1 VAIACQPYLAA
12 TSYNNPEDDSMNNI
26 VRFLALSIISVAF
39 ATLSSAWAHT
49 TYTRVDYP
57 GAALTEIAGG
67 PNLEGTSVGAYTLT
81 AGGTLH
87 GFALDAHGVFRPVDV
102 PGATNTIPNFINLQG
117 VIVGSYTDLAG
128 TSHGFVLNGG
138 TYTTVDYPDQP
149 GSELTGINDLGEMSG
164 AYCSDAA
171 CDTSA
176 MFHSFVLSRRGIFTT
191 FDPPGATGSIASTVS
206 LLGVVVGSYDT
217 TSEPTCT
224 TVCQG
229 YVLFNGKYT
238 TLNYPGSSFTFAGG
252 GNVWDTVTGI
262 YTDASGNGHGYLW
275 SNGTYTSFD
284 YPSASFTEGTGINA
298 LGVVVG
304 IFTDSSGN
312 THGFIRTP

>member
-1 VAIACQPYLAA
+1 MHTVFRFFAIG
-12 TSYNNPEDDSMNNI
+12 T
-26 VRFLALSIISVAF
+26 ISVVF

-49 TYTRVDYP
+49 TYTQIDYP
-57 GAALTEIAGG
+57 GAVLTQIAGG
-67 PNLEGTSVGAYTLT
+67 PNLEGTSVGAYSLT
-81 AGGTLH
+81 AGGALH
-87 GFALDAHGVFRPVDV
+87 GFSVTANGVFTPIDV

-117 VIVGSYTDLAG
+117 VIVGSYTDSAG
-128 TSHGFVLNGG
+128 TSHGFVLKRG
-138 TYTTVDYPDQP
+138 TYTTVDYPDVP

-176 MFHSFVLSRRGIFTT
+176 TFHSFVLSRSGVFTS

-217 TSEPTCT
+217 TAEPTCT
-224 TVCQG
+224 TTCQG
-229 YVLFNGKYT
+229 YVLIHGNYT

-252 GNVWDTVTGI
+252 ANVWNTVAGI
-262 YTDASGNGHGYLW
+262 YVDGSGNGHGFTE
-275 SNGTYTSFD
+275 SDGSYTSFD
-284 YPSASFTEGTGINA
+284 YPGASFTEATGINA

-312 THGFIRTP
+312 THGFVRTP